1 MDPKRIAF
9 IVGLAIVII
18 THLSMLLG
26 VPIPEIL
33 KAYHAQVNLLAAILI
48 FYGRCRCLNK

>member
-1 MDPKRIAF
+1 MNSERIAF
-9 IVGLAIVII
+9 KVGLAIVIV
-18 THLSMLLG
+18 THLSMLIG

>member
-1 MDPKRIAF
+1 MNSERIAF
-9 IVGLAIVII
+9 IVGLAIVIV
-18 THLSMLLG
+18 THLSMLIG

>member
-1 MDPKRIAF
+1 MNSERIAF
-9 IVGLAIVII
+9 IVGLAIVIV
-18 THLSMLLG
+18 THLSMLIG

-48 FYGRCRCLNK
+48 FYGRCQCLNK

>member
-9 IVGLAIVII
+9 IIGLAIVVL
-18 THLSMLLG
+18 THLSMLFG
-26 VPIPEIL
+26 VSIPEVF
-33 KAYHAQVNLLAAILI
+33 KAYHAQVNLLAALLI